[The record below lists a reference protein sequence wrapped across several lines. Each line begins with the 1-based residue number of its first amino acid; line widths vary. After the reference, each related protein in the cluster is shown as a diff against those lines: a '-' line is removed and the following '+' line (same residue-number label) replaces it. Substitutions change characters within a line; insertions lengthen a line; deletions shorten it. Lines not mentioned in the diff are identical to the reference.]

1 MDRMENDTQ
10 VRRRR
15 YGPELK
21 ARVVAECEA
30 PGASVAK
37 VAMVH
42 GINANIVHGWRKLS
56 REGNGTLQIGPS
68 VEAGVAP
75 PSPAP
80 TFIPVALPPPSGG
93 DGVTAPAIRIE
104 FKRGGTT
111 VSVTW
116 PTSAASD
123 CAAWLRELLR

>member
-68 VEAGVAP
+68 VEAGWLHLLQRRRSFPLHCRHLRAEMGSQRRRFGSSSSVVAQ
-75 PSPAP
+75 
-80 TFIPVALPPPSGG
+80 
-93 DGVTAPAIRIE
+93 R
-104 FKRGGTT
+104 
-111 VSVTW
+111 
-116 PTSAASD
+116 
-123 CAAWLRELLR
+123 